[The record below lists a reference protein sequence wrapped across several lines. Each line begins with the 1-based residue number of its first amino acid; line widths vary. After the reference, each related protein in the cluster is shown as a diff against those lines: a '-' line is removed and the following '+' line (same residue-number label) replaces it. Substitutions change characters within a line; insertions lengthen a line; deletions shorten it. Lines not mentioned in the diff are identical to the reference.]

1 MLRFLSE
8 EPRASTSFGNAST
21 RESLPV
27 LKSRIA
33 VCFSLLSHLLMTAC
47 SSLKVQWFTT
57 WNTAASTG
65 SDGTSAGAFVSGVA
79 DAAAGAGLGAALRVH
94 APPQIATAAKH
105 SASAEWRTDLS
116 EQPTLSMDCTLMT
129 AHRLGEIRGP

>member
-1 MLRFLSE
+1 
-8 EPRASTSFGNAST
+8 
-21 RESLPV
+21 
-27 LKSRIA
+27 
-33 VCFSLLSHLLMTAC
+33 
-47 SSLKVQWFTT
+47 
-57 WNTAASTG
+57 ASTG

-129 AHRLGEIRGP
+129 AHRLGEIRGPFKQTHRQPQPNLREPERSVREVRRYL

>member
-1 MLRFLSE
+1 NLVAASLLTCSILLVPKLFRNADSKSLLATMLRFLSV

-79 DAAAGAGLGAALRVH
+79 DAAAGAGLGAALR
-94 APPQIATAAKH
+94 
-105 SASAEWRTDLS
+105 
-116 EQPTLSMDCTLMT
+116 
-129 AHRLGEIRGP
+129 